1 LSRIAYIGVGN
12 MGRAMIMRQ
21 LAAGHSIT
29 AYNRTVEKTRDVAKA
44 GAVIAPTPAAAVEN
58 ADIIFSSV
66 TNDEASRQVWTG
78 PDGILAGKPQ
88 PHALAAECSTLS
100 HDWVMELAGL
110 VQARG
115 LRYVDC
121 PVAGRPDAAEAGELR
136 VYIGGSEKDLEE
148 LRPYIAP
155 FSKKIFH
162 FGPVGAGTAFKLIY
176 NLLGVI
182 QVASVGEAMLQCEA
196 AGIDLNTAAEA
207 FALGYTGSK
216 HVSHHSAMM
225 AEGKKNQP
233 VGFSG
238 RGRLKD
244 SLYGVQFAEKI
255 GRQALVGKAASAV
268 FNEMVEVGMGDA
280 NDSELIDAL
289 RAIAAKGKGGK

>member
-1 LSRIAYIGVGN
+1 MSKIAYIGVGN
-12 MGRAMIMRQ
+12 MGRAMILR
-21 LAAGHSIT
+21 LLGAGHSVS
-29 AYNRTVEKTRDVAKA
+29 AYNRTVEKARVVEKA
-44 GAVIAPTPAAAVEN
+44 GAVLASTPAAAVEN

-66 TNDEASRQVWTG
+66 SDDDSSREVWSG
-78 PDGILAGKPQ
+78 PQGILAGE
-88 PHALAAECSTLS
+88 PHPNALAAECSTLS
-100 HDWVMELAGL
+100 HDWVLELAEL
-110 VQARG
+110 VKAKG

-121 PVAGRPDAAEAGELR
+121 PVAGRPDAADAGELR
-136 VYIGGSEKDLEE
+136 VYIGGERADLEE
-148 LRPYIAP
+148 LRQYIAP

-162 FGPVGAGTAFKLIY
+162 FGLVGAGTAFKLIY

-196 AGIDLNTAAEA
+196 AGIDLRTAAEA

-225 AEGKKNQP
+225 AEGRQNQA
-233 VGFSG
+233 VDFSG

-244 SLYGVQFAEKI
+244 SLYGVQLAEKL
-255 GRQALVGKAASAV
+255 GRQAIVGKAASAV
-268 FNEMVEVGMGDA
+268 FNQMVEVGMGDM

-289 RAIAAKGKGGK
+289 RAITAKRRNG